1 MKLDGMVD
9 VSGKEVTRRV
19 AISQAIIKLNPSTL
33 NMVKNGEAIKG
44 DVLEVA
50 RVAGI
55 MAAKETPAII
65 PLCHPLRLSQV
76 KISFS
81 FFDDGIKITSQ
92 VSATERTGVEMESL
106 LACAVS
112 ALTIYDMCKMHDK
125 AIEISDIKL
134 LEKRKEKL
142 EKRN

>member
-1 MKLDGMVD
+1 MKSNGMID
-9 VSGKEVTRRV
+9 VSDKELTKRIATSR
-19 AISQAIIKLNPSTL
+19 AIIKLSSSTL
-33 NMVKNGEAIKG
+33 DLIKNGEILKG

-65 PLCHPLRLSQV
+65 PLCHPLRLSYV

-81 FFDDGIKITSQ
+81 FLDDGIAITSQ
-92 VSATERTGVEMESL
+92 VSAIERTGVEMESL

-112 ALTIYDMCKMHDK
+112 ALTIYDMCKMYDK
-125 AIEISDIKL
+125 AMEITDIKL
-134 LEKRKEKL
+134 LEKKKS
-142 EKRN
+142 KI

>member
-9 VSGKEVTRRV
+9 VSDKKPTRRI
-19 AISQAIIKLNPSTL
+19 ATSQAVIKLSPSTL
-33 NMVKNGEAIKG
+33 DLVKNGEISKG

-65 PLCHPLRLSQV
+65 PLCHPLQLSHV

-81 FFDDGIKITSQ
+81 FFDDGITITSR
-92 VSATERTGVEMESL
+92 VSAIEKTGVEMESL

-112 ALTIYDMCKMHDK
+112 ALTIYDMCKMYDK
-125 AIEISDIKL
+125 AMEITDIKL
-134 LEKRKEKL
+134 LEKKKS
-142 EKRN
+142 KI